1 MLKTVSSVSNAL
13 GALNYRGTWDAL
25 NNTPT
30 LTSSVGTK
38 GDYYVV
44 SVAGSTN
51 LNGVTLWGVGDW
63 AVFNGSVWQKVDGG
77 DTTNITT
84 LTVTSLTGYMYA
96 NNTSPVTASVTIPN
110 NGLANSNVI
119 IGNTTISLGGTTAN
133 LGNITIAN
141 VTIITTCVVNC
152 PKKIERLGSTR
163 ASQLPIEF
171 STQVPFGWLKP
182 RSLDIELA
190 RSPNL
195 SEKCP
200 KI

>member
-13 GALNYRGTWDAL
+13 GSLNYRGTWDAST
-25 NNTPT
+25 NNPT
-30 LTSSVGTK
+30 LVSSVGTK

-96 NNTSPVTASVTIPN
+96 NNTSAVTASVTIPN

-119 IGNTTISLGGTTAN
+119 IGNTTIT
-133 LGNITIAN
+133 
-141 VTIITTCVVNC
+141 
-152 PKKIERLGSTR
+152 LGSTV
-163 ASQLPIEF
+163 ASLGNVTLAGANISATTGASATFATSSLPL
-171 STQVPFGWLKP
+171 VPAGYISIL
-182 RSLDIELA
+182 L
-190 RSPNL
+190 NGTTV
-195 SEKCP
+195 
-200 KI
+200 KIPYYAV

>member
-119 IGNTTISLGGTTAN
+119 IGNTTIT
-133 LGNITIAN
+133 
-141 VTIITTCVVNC
+141 
-152 PKKIERLGSTR
+152 LGSTVTSLGNVTLAGANISATTG
-163 ASQLPIEF
+163 ASATFATSSLPL
-171 STQVPFGWLKP
+171 VPAGYISIL
-182 RSLDIELA
+182 L
-190 RSPNL
+190 NGTTV
-195 SEKCP
+195 
-200 KI
+200 KIPYYAV

>member
-1 MLKTVSSVSNAL
+1 MLKTVSSISNAL
-13 GALNYRGTWDAL
+13 GSLNYRGTWDAL

-119 IGNTTISLGGTTAN
+119 IGNTTISLGSTVTSLGNLTLANANISATTAASATFATSSLPLVPAGYISILLNGTT
-133 LGNITIAN
+133 
-141 VTIITTCVVNC
+141 V
-152 PKKIERLGSTR
+152 KIPYY
-163 ASQLPIEF
+163 A
-171 STQVPFGWLKP
+171 V
-182 RSLDIELA
+182 
-190 RSPNL
+190 
-195 SEKCP
+195 
-200 KI
+200 